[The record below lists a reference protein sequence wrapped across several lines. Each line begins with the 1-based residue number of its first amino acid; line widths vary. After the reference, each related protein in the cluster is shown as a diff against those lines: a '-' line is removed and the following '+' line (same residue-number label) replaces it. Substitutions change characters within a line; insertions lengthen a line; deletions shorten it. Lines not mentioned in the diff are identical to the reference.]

1 MQKEGCAHLSG
12 WGCGHNS
19 IGHSQTLAFGA
30 PHPTLAAAHLLIPW
44 GAASSPEARSC
55 LLAALLP
62 PPYPL
67 PAFFTHRGWV
77 HSALPWLLHAYRWF
91 LESWLFGCPGIVTFV
106 DVRTRWFDQQVQ
118 AAIDT
123 AGQPGGFEQASVTE
137 QQSRCQCRLA
147 THTASSLICP
157 LLAAHCLHLEYLAAS
172 PAAAC

>member
-1 MQKEGCAHLSG
+1 M
-12 WGCGHNS
+12 
-19 IGHSQTLAFGA
+19 GHSQTLAIGA
-30 PHPTLAAAHLLIPW
+30 PHPILAAAHLLLILW
-44 GAASSPEARSC
+44 GAASSPEARGC

-67 PAFFTHRGWV
+67 PAFFTRRGWV

-123 AGQPGGFEQASVTE
+123 AGQPGGFEQASV
-137 QQSRCQCRLA
+137 
-147 THTASSLICP
+147 AS
-157 LLAAHCLHLEYLAAS
+157 
-172 PAAAC
+172 